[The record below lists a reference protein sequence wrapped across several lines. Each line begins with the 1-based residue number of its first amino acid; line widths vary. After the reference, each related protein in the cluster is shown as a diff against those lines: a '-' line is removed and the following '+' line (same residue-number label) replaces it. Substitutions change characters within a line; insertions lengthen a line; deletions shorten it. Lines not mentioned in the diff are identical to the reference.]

1 METILKIKT
10 GMKKYKGAKESGVS
24 AYEIGVDWIRVQ
36 FKDGSIYT
44 YNYESAGRIHV
55 ETMKDLAASGKF
67 LSTYISKY
75 VKDNYVP
82 M

>member
-1 METILKIKT
+1 MATIFENQT

-24 AYEIGVDWIRVQ
+24 EYEIGPDWIRVQ
-36 FKDGSIYT
+36 FKDGTVYT
-44 YNYESAGRIHV
+44 YSYESAGRIHV
-55 ETMKDLAASGKF
+55 ETMKDLAVSGKF

-75 VKDNYVP
+75 VRDNYVP